1 MKKNIFL
8 KGLAGMLVTTAVIP
22 VMTSCSSDY
31 LEEAPITEISK
42 ADVANTLDG
51 ALYAMQGACSSMYR
65 QQRGYPNW
73 NNANGEPYLNV
84 MYGEAPANTF
94 HDRIW
99 NVYYANLSNWS
110 AIRNQGEMM
119 AYAMWRFCYGVIDA
133 ANQVLDV
140 IDDVPVS
147 SDRDTAER
155 DFIKATC
162 LTVRAHCYTKL
173 MQVYGPRWVDSNNGA
188 ANSAIVLRLQSGLS
202 ECPFAT
208 TGEVMESIF
217 NDLNQAITLFNGS
230 SYSDDYI
237 WTPNVDVAHGLKA
250 RAAAIKAS
258 GDSSAWQM
266 VRDEAKAARANYPIM
281 TAEQYVKGGF
291 IQANQEYMW
300 ATWFQSE
307 GMYYDG
313 HGGTYGCNGWTVLN
327 WGVSC
332 GIDFDLY
339 RNIPLTDCRKGLYIA
354 PGFFELDGM
363 KELADEVYADM
374 ISDPDYSGISISQI
388 DDNSFF
394 NPSIVD
400 ASSMTLGNGKDPSLK
415 NFVYELAFDT
425 SRWPD
430 NQSGMP
436 LTSAWPDGGAYPYYS
451 ATYMMTGLQYKFWG
465 VDTFGTNQF
474 PFMRASEMAY
484 LEAEAEYMLGDIA
497 RAQAIMVELNKDKRD
512 PNFTC
517 TETGEALLN
526 KIRTYR
532 HIELWGEG
540 FAWHD
545 YKRWNI
551 TMHRSEWL
559 PNDPTSGNYPKSLA
573 NDCNPSDNCGW
584 RVSVPTGEFSY
595 NKAVSVEEL
604 PDSNR

>member
-8 KGLAGMLVTTAVIP
+8 KGLAGVLVASAIIP
-22 VMTSCSSDY
+22 AMTSCSSNY
-31 LEEAPITEISK
+31 LEEAPITSISK

-110 AIRNQGEMM
+110 AIRSQTGMM
-119 AYAMWRFCYGVIDA
+119 SYAMWRYCYGVIDA

-140 IDDVPVS
+140 IDEVPVNGS
-147 SDRDTAER
+147 NEIAER

-162 LTVRAHCYTKL
+162 LTLRAHCYTKL
-173 MQVYGPRWVDSNNGA
+173 MQVYGPRWCDSNNGA
-188 ANSAIVLRLQSGLS
+188 ANSAIVLRLESGLS
-202 ECPFAT
+202 EVPFAT
-208 TGEVMESIF
+208 TAEVMTAIDT
-217 NDLNQAITLFNGS
+217 DLLNAIALFNGS
-230 SYSDDYI
+230 SYSDNLI
-237 WTPNVDVAHGLKA
+237 WTPNEDVAHGLRA
-250 RAAAIKAS
+250 RLAAIKAS
-258 GDSSAWQM
+258 GDPSAWQT
-266 VRDEAKAARANYPIM
+266 VRDEAKAARQNYPIM
-281 TAEQYVKGGF
+281 TADQYVKGGF

-313 HGGTYGCNGWTVLN
+313 HGGTYGCNGWAVLQ
-327 WGVSC
+327 WGVSS
-332 GIDFDLY
+332 GMDFDLY
-339 RNIPLTDCRKGLYIA
+339 RKIPLTDCRKKLYVG
-354 PGFFELDGM
+354 PGWFQIPEN
-363 KELADEVYADM
+363 KELADELFANGD
-374 ISDPDYSGISISQI
+374 IETEL
-388 DDNSFF
+388 DDNAFF
-394 NPSIVD
+394 NPNIMD
-400 ASSMTLGNGKDPSLK
+400 ASAMTMNMGKDESMK
-415 NFVYELAFDT
+415 NYIYELAFDR

-430 NQSGMP
+430 NTSSMP
-436 LTSAWPDGGAYPYYS
+436 LASAWSDGGAYPYYAAKYILS
-451 ATYMMTGLQYKFWG
+451 GLQYKFWG
-465 VDTFGTNQF
+465 VDTFATNQF

-484 LEAEAEYMLGDIA
+484 LEAEAAYMLGDIA
-497 RAQAIMVELNKDKRD
+497 GAQAIMIELNKDKRD

-517 TETGEALLN
+517 TETGQALLD
-526 KIRTYR
+526 KIRAYR

-551 TMHRSEWL
+551 TMHRSEWKA
-559 PNDPTSGNYPKSLA
+559 NDPTSGNYPKSLA
-573 NDCNPSDNCGW
+573 KDCQPSDNCGW
-584 RVSVPTGEFSY
+584 RVSVPQGEFNY

-604 PDSNR
+604 PDNNR